1 MAWKG
6 SLGAMLSNTC
16 SSRATQSR
24 VPRARSRW
32 LLNTSKE
39 ETPPSLR
46 AACATAPAPTQHR
59 SVQGEPPVFHFLP
72 TASCPGTGRHWKKKN
87 WLHPFCTLPS
97 GIYTHPS
104 DPLSLFYRKQWL
116 SRDVKALSSS
126 CLSLANYENHHCCV
140 LKARKRQ

>member
-24 VPRARSRW
+24 VPRDRSRW

-39 ETPPSLR
+39 ETPPSLW

-72 TASCPGTGRHWKKKN
+72 TASCPGTSTWHQSQHILLSSFKLDNKKIYLSK
-87 WLHPFCTLPS
+87 WALLQTVHQLAGCLSASQPEFICSEACRVLRAIFQLHPAPCW
-97 GIYTHPS
+97 
-104 DPLSLFYRKQWL
+104 R
-116 SRDVKALSSS
+116 
-126 CLSLANYENHHCCV
+126 
-140 LKARKRQ
+140 